1 MLAPGDST
9 PTTFRLE
16 DPAPGV
22 KLLKLARPERL
33 NAVNWTMVEELES
46 LFSELR
52 ADSEI
57 RAVVLS
63 GEGRAFCAGLDIK
76 DPRSFDQENT
86 VHAYDL
92 QEMFGRMCAGLGEIT
107 QPVIAA
113 INGVAS
119 GAGFVFALAADMR
132 IAVPEA
138 RFNMANV
145 RIGFSGCDLG
155 SSYWLPRYVG
165 LGVASELLM
174 TGRFIE
180 AEEAERRGI
189 VNRVVK
195 AEELLSSAVGM
206 AAEIA
211 QNSPFAVRMTKQ
223 VLRANVDAPSLR
235 SAIELENRT
244 QILCTRT
251 DDFEEALGAFKE
263 KRAPHYTGR

>member
-1 MLAPGDST
+1 M

-16 DPAPGV
+16 DVAAGV
-22 KLLKLARPERL
+22 KLLTLNRPERL
-33 NAVNWTMVEELES
+33 NAVNWTMVEELEAT
-46 LFSELR
+46 FAALR
-52 ADSEI
+52 VATDV
-57 RAVVLS
+57 RAVVLT
-63 GEGRAFCAGLDIK
+63 GEGSEFCAGLDIK

-92 QEMFGRMCAGLGEIT
+92 QEMFGRMCAALGQVTI
-107 QPVIAA
+107 PVIAA
-113 INGVAS
+113 VNGVAS

-132 IAVPEA
+132 VAVPEA

-174 TGRFIE
+174 TGRFIG
-180 AEEAERRGI
+180 AEEAERPGI
-189 VNRVVK
+189 VNRLVD
-195 AEELLSSAVGM
+195 AESLLESSIAL

-211 QNSPFAVRMTKQ
+211 LNSPFAVRMTKQ
-223 VLRANVDAPSLR
+223 EVRANVDAPSLS

-251 DDFEEALGAFKE
+251 RDFEEALSAFQE
-263 KRAPHYTGR
+263 KRPAQFTGS

>member
-1 MLAPGDST
+1 MS
-9 PTTFRLE
+9 PTTFRFE
-16 DPAPGV
+16 DAAPGV
-22 KLLKLARPERL
+22 KLLTLDRPDRL
-33 NAVNWTMVEELES
+33 NAVNWTMVEELEET
-46 LFSELR
+46 FR
-52 ADSEI
+52 ALKSANDV
-57 RAVVLS
+57 RAVVVT

-92 QEMFGRMCAGLGEIT
+92 QEMFGRMCGAFGEIL

-113 INGVAS
+113 VNGVAS

-174 TGRFIE
+174 TGRFIG

-189 VNRVVK
+189 VNRVVEPEGLLD
-195 AEELLSSAVGM
+195 ASIEL

-211 QNSPFAVRMTKQ
+211 RNSPFAVRMTKQ
-223 VLRANVDAPSLR
+223 VLRDNVDAPSLR

-251 DDFEEALGAFKE
+251 NDFEEALAAFQE
-263 KRAPHYTGR
+263 KREPKFTGS

>member
-1 MLAPGDST
+1 MT
-9 PTTFRLE
+9 PTTFRFE
-16 DPAPGV
+16 DAAPGV
-22 KLLKLARPERL
+22 KLLTLDRPDRL
-33 NAVNWTMVEELES
+33 NAVNWTMVEELEET
-46 LFSELR
+46 FR
-52 ADSEI
+52 ALKSANDV
-57 RAVVLS
+57 RAVVVT

-76 DPRSFDQENT
+76 DPRSFDQDNT

-92 QEMFGRMCAGLGEIT
+92 QEMFGRMCTAFGEVL

-113 INGVAS
+113 VNGVAS
-119 GAGFVFALAADMR
+119 GAGFVFALASDMR

-174 TGRFIE
+174 TGRFMD
-180 AEEAERRGI
+180 ATEAERRGI
-189 VNRVVK
+189 VNRLVD
-195 AEELLSSAVGM
+195 ADGLLPAAIEL

-211 QNSPFAVRMTKQ
+211 RNSPFAVRMTKQ
-223 VLRANVDAPSLR
+223 VLRANVDSPSL
-235 SAIELENRT
+235 ANAVELENRT

-251 DDFEEALGAFKE
+251 NDFEEALAAFQE
-263 KRAPHYTGR
+263 KRDPQFTGS

>member
-1 MLAPGDST
+1 M

-22 KLLKLARPERL
+22 KLLTLSRPERL
-33 NAVNWTMVEELES
+33 NAVNWTMVEELEET
-46 LFSELR
+46 LAALR
-52 ADSEI
+52 VATDV
-57 RAVVLS
+57 RAVVIT

-92 QEMFGRMCAGLGEIT
+92 QEMFGRMCSGLAEVP

-113 INGVAS
+113 VNGVGS

-132 IAVPEA
+132 IAVPGA

-165 LGVASELLM
+165 LGLASDLLM
-174 TGRFIE
+174 TGRFMD

-189 VNRVVK
+189 VNKVV
-195 AEELLSSAVGM
+195 AADQLITSSIELAT
-206 AAEIA
+206 EIA

-223 VLRANVDAPSLR
+223 VLRANADAPSLR
-235 SAIELENRT
+235 AAIELENRT

-251 DDFEEALGAFKE
+251 DDFEEALDAFKQ
-263 KRAPHYTGR
+263 KRAPQYKGS

>member
-1 MLAPGDST
+1 M
-9 PTTFRLE
+9 PTTFRWE
-16 DPAPGV
+16 DAAPGV
-22 KLLKLARPERL
+22 KLLTLARPERL
-33 NAVNWTMVEELES
+33 NAVNWTMVEELEG
-46 LFSELR
+46 LFSALR
-52 ADSEI
+52 GASDI
-57 RAVVLS
+57 RAVVVT

-76 DPRSFDQENT
+76 DPRSFDQEDT

-92 QEMFGRMCAGLGEIT
+92 QEMFGRMCAGLGEVS

-113 INGVAS
+113 VNGVAS

-132 IAVPEA
+132 IGVPEA

-174 TGRFIE
+174 TGRFIGADE
-180 AEEAERRGI
+180 ADRRGI
-189 VNRVVK
+189 VNRVVPGD
-195 AEELLSSAVGM
+195 ELIASAVGM

-235 SAIELENRT
+235 SAVELENRT

-251 DDFEEALGAFKE
+251 DDFEEALGAFQE
-263 KRAPHYTGR
+263 KRTPHFTGS

>member
-1 MLAPGDST
+1 M

-22 KLLKLARPERL
+22 KLLTLDRPERL
-33 NAVNWTMVEELES
+33 NAVNWTMVEELEET
-46 LFSELR
+46 FATLR
-52 ADSEI
+52 GATDV
-57 RAVVLS
+57 RAVVIT

-86 VHAYDL
+86 PHAYDL
-92 QEMFGRMCAGLGEIT
+92 QEMFGRMCSALGEVT

-113 INGVAS
+113 VNGVGS
-119 GAGFVFALAADMR
+119 GAGFVFALASDMR

-165 LGVASELLM
+165 LGLASELLM
-174 TGRFIE
+174 TGRFID
-180 AEEAERRGI
+180 AEEAEKRGI
-189 VNRVVK
+189 VNRIVP
-195 AEELLSSAVGM
+195 AERLIESAIEL
-206 AAEIA
+206 AAQIA

-223 VLRANVDAPSLR
+223 VLRANTDAPSLR
-235 SAIELENRT
+235 AAIELENRT

-251 DDFEEALGAFKE
+251 NDFEEALDAFKQ
-263 KRAPHYTGR
+263 KRAPHYTGS